1 MRPTLRAV
9 FGASIVALS
18 FVALWRCAS
27 QTRIA
32 PEVRAQIEKRH
43 AGNVVELRQSNYYGE
58 LYDENEL
65 WLLSPHPFADTSHI
79 VDMNG
84 APIHPR
90 GQKGIV
96 PAGSRFV
103 IERIEFPDRGALTH
117 RMLTTPRYNPWV
129 YLKPA
134 PDETHA
140 PLENRR
146 GFVALLPLELETE
159 QQVEDALA
167 AMFAP
172 EGDVQRWLGTRRPT
186 VRAAIEHKNVVEGMS
201 REELTAAWGAPAMW
215 FIEQS
220 DKGEA
225 RVAWYT
231 SKEVW
236 LVNDTVSEVKQG
248 RAVQEAPREN
258 VSSEGTPTT
267 PPPQS

>member
-1 MRPTLRAV
+1 MRPTLRAA

-32 PEVRAQIEKRH
+32 PEVRAQISQRH
-43 AGNVVELRQSNYYGE
+43 AGTVIELRQSQYYGE

-65 WLLSPHPFADTSHI
+65 WLLSPYLFADTSHI

-84 APIHPR
+84 TPIHPKGQR
-90 GQKGIV
+90 GII

-103 IERIEFPDRGALTH
+103 IERIEFPDRTALSH

-134 PDETHA
+134 PDETRA
-140 PLENRR
+140 SLENRR
-146 GFVALLPLELETE
+146 AFVAMLPLELETE
-159 QQVEDALA
+159 QQVEDAIA
-167 AMFAP
+167 AQFAP
-172 EGDVQRWLGTRRPT
+172 EGDVQRWLASRRPT
-186 VRAAIEHKNVVEGMS
+186 VKVAIEHKNVVEGMS
-201 REELTAAWGAPAMW
+201 REELTAAMGPPEMW

-220 DKGEA
+220 PNGEA

-236 LVNDTVSEVKQG
+236 LVNDAVSEVKSG
-248 RAVQEAPREN
+248 RPVQSVPRES

-267 PPPQS
+267 PPPQT